1 MVQSSSASDN
11 VLQDEVESNLKEVL
25 NQEIHARES
34 VKRKLTDIPD
44 KHVISAQKQYEQV
57 ETCIT
62 DILKDVHTLYA

>member
-1 MVQSSSASDN
+1 M
-11 VLQDEVESNLKEVL
+11 ESNLKEVL

-34 VKRKLTDIPD
+34 VKRTLTDIPD
-44 KHVISAQKQYEQV
+44 KHVVSAQKQYEQV

>member
-1 MVQSSSASDN
+1 M
-11 VLQDEVESNLKEVL
+11 ESNLKEVL

-34 VKRKLTDIPD
+34 VKRTLTDIPD